1 MIIVYYL
8 IHTFKQ
14 AKMLHLK
21 SSKDNFLDQKTA
33 FSVEHR
39 KLFTNSAEIQE
50 WSRPAQKVNYVVH
63 KINPAR
69 ANLAVSTIF
78 FIQF

>member
-33 FSVEHR
+33 FSLEHR
-39 KLFTNSAEIQE
+39 KLFTNSVEIQE
-50 WSRPAQKVNYVVH
+50 
-63 KINPAR
+63 
-69 ANLAVSTIF
+69 
-78 FIQF
+78 